1 MAASLSKLDSWD
13 EIPALSLKR
22 VMITLANTA
31 DAGDTVAI
39 TLSDY
44 GISATGLLAI
54 SGWAHTTDGSVV
66 VVAANTSSVSA
77 GVLTLT
83 LVGGTT
89 DDFRVIELIGRADT
103 GVFA

>member
-1 MAASLSKLDSWD
+1 MGAVTKLNSWD

-31 DAGDTVAI
+31 DAGDTVDI
-39 TLSDY
+39 TLTDY
-44 GISATGLLAI
+44 GIAATGLLAI

-66 VVAANTSSVSA
+66 AVAANTSSVTA
-77 GVLTLT
+77 GVLTMT

-89 DDFRVIELIGRADT
+89 DDFRVIEIVGTAVP

>member
-1 MAASLSKLDSWD
+1 MGAVTKLASWD

-31 DAGDTVAI
+31 DAGDTVDI

-54 SGWAHTTDGSVV
+54 NGWAHTTDGSVV
-66 VVAANTSSVSA
+66 AVAANTSSVTT

-89 DDFRVIELIGRADT
+89 DDFRVIEIIGRADA
-103 GVFA
+103 GEFA

>member
-1 MAASLSKLDSWD
+1 MGAVTKLDSWD

-22 VMITLANTA
+22 VMITVANTA
-31 DAGDTVAI
+31 DAGDTLEV

-54 SGWAHTTDGSVV
+54 SGWAHTTDGSVIA
-66 VVAANTSSVSA
+66 VAANTSAVSA
-77 GVLTLT
+77 GVLTMT

-103 GVFA
+103 GEFA

>member
-1 MAASLSKLDSWD
+1 MGAVTKLNSWD

-31 DAGDTVAI
+31 DAGDTVEI
-39 TLSDY
+39 TLADY
-44 GISATGLLAI
+44 GISETGLLTI

-66 VVAANTSSVSA
+66 AVAANTSSVTS
-77 GVLTLT
+77 GVLTIT

-89 DDFRVIELIGRADT
+89 DDFRVIELVGTSAA